1 MRRLRRRRT
10 LLVLGLAAMLAL
22 PAVVAALPDSS
33 ATVQFGNDEVGS
45 PFPPPSGHDLSFN
58 AKDNVIPRTAV
69 ISAPGAVTWNVP
81 GIHQVAIYRPGI
93 SPDDIVP
100 TGNLETNPFVDDPN
114 GRLAL
119 QANPFGPPR
128 PPTYSHTFS
137 GPGKYLIIC
146 NFLPHFAFAKMY
158 GWIDV
163 K

>member
-1 MRRLRRRRT
+1 MPKLRRRRT

-45 PFPPPSGHDLSFN
+45 PFPPPSGHDRSFN

-69 ISAPGAVTWNVP
+69 ISAPGMVTWNVP
-81 GIHQVAIYRPGI
+81 GVHQVAVYRPGV
-93 SPDDIVP
+93 SPEDIVP
-100 TGNLETNPFVDDPN
+100 TGNLETYPFVDDPN
-114 GRLAL
+114 GRLDL

-128 PPTYSHTFS
+128 PPTHSYPFS
-137 GPGKYLIIC
+137 TPGKYLIIC
-146 NFLPHFAFAKMY
+146 NFLPHFLFAKMY
-158 GWIDV
+158 GWVDV